1 MPVKLSYCRLCPAS
15 CGVRVEVDGD
25 RIVSIVGDGLHPL
38 SGGYSC
44 PKGRRGGEFVQGPDR
59 LTTSMR
65 RTPDGNYAPIPID
78 AAITE
83 IAERLEAITDEHGP
97 DALGL
102 FMGTQQNFAA
112 LTTPMV
118 RAWFRTTG
126 SHKLFSTM
134 TIDQSAKWIVQSRM
148 GEYLAGRQRF
158 DTADVWLLAGTNPM
172 VSLNGGDGDG
182 AVTQNPSVTIR
193 KARERGLKLI
203 VVDPR
208 LTETATRADLHLRPK
223 PGTDAALFAGMLHV
237 ILTEERHDRQFCD
250 RFADGLVALTAAVA
264 PATPERTQSITG
276 VPVGDVIRAARMFA
290 GASGATG
297 KATRG
302 LRGMATTGTG
312 VCMGPHSNVAEHLVA
327 CLNVVCGRYLREGDV
342 TPDRNVL
349 ARTMPLKAE
358 VRPPY
363 RSWESGFRSRIG
375 GIGTMNGELPSGILA
390 DEILEPGP
398 DRVRAL
404 VVSGGNPARALPDRE
419 KAERA
424 LRELDLLVCVDTRM
438 SDTARLADYIIAPTM
453 LYERPDH
460 TLLAEFFFEQP
471 FAQYTPRLVAPPEGV
486 IEDWEFFF
494 RLAAASG
501 RSVKFA
507 GRMLDPA
514 APPTSEELLA
524 MFAERGRIPMDEVM
538 AAPRGLLAPPQE
550 KVVGP
555 PAEGAADR
563 RLALCPDDV
572 ADEIAAALSESTSA
586 RELPMRLTVR
596 RMRELMN
603 SLGRN
608 ISGLPRSG
616 YNPAHVHPQDLQR
629 LGIEHGDIVRIR
641 SAHGRIRAVA
651 HTDHTVSPGTVSMTH
666 CWGASDPEADP
677 RRVGSNVNDL
687 TGYDRLQSI
696 NAMPT
701 MTGVPVAIER
711 EVPAGAH

>member
-1 MPVKLSYCRLCPAS
+1 MSVKLSYCRLCPAS

-25 RIVSIVGDGLHPL
+25 RIISIVGDGLHPL

-44 PKGRRGGEFVQGPDR
+44 PKGRRGGDFLQGPDR

-65 RTPDGNYAPIPID
+65 RTADGQYEPIPID
-78 AAITE
+78 VAISE
-83 IAERLEAITDEHGP
+83 IAERLAAITGTHGP
-97 DALGL
+97 DALAL

-112 LTTPMV
+112 LTMPMV

-134 TIDQSAKWIVQSRM
+134 TIDQSAKWLVQSRM
-148 GEYLAGRQRF
+148 GQYLGGRQRF

-182 AVTQNPSVTIR
+182 AITQNPSVTIR
-193 KARERGLKLI
+193 DARARGLELI

-208 LTETATRADLHLRPK
+208 RTETAARADLHLQLT
-223 PGTDAALFAGMLHV
+223 PGTDAALLAGLLHV
-237 ILTEERHDRQFCD
+237 ILSEDLHDSEFCD
-250 RFADGLVALTAAVA
+250 RFVDGLDELRAAVA
-264 PATPERTQSITG
+264 PATPAHTEAVTG
-276 VPVGDVIRAARMFA
+276 VPATDVVRAARIFA
-290 GASGATG
+290 EGP
-297 KATRG
+297 
-302 LRGMATTGTG
+302 RGMATTGTG

-327 CLNVVCGRYLREGDV
+327 CLNVVCGRYLREGEV

-349 ARTMPLKAE
+349 ARSTPLKAE
-358 VRPPY
+358 VLPPY

-438 SDTARLADYIIAPTM
+438 SDTAKLADYVIAPTM
-453 LYERPDH
+453 VYERPDH
-460 TLLAEFFFEQP
+460 TMLMEFFFAEP
-471 FAQYTPRLVAPPEGV
+471 FAQYTPRLVTPPEGV
-486 IEDWEFFF
+486 IEDWQFFF

-501 RSVKFA
+501 HKVKFA
-507 GRMLDPA
+507 GRVLDPD

-524 MFAERGRIPMDEVM
+524 MFAERGRISIDDLTSSS
-538 AAPRGLLAPPQE
+538 RGILAPPE
-550 KVVGP
+550 DKVVA
-555 PAEGAADR
+555 PATEGAEDR
-563 RLALCPDDV
+563 RLDVCPDDV
-572 ADEIAAALSESTSA
+572 AAEVAAALECSA
-586 RELPMRLTVR
+586 PVNALPMRLTVR

-603 SLGRN
+603 SLGRD
-608 ISGLPRSG
+608 IDGLSRSG
-616 YNPAHVHPQDLQR
+616 YNPAHVNPEDLRR
-629 LGIEHGDIVRIR
+629 LGIEHGDLVRIR

-651 HTDHTVSPGTVSMTH
+651 HGDHTVGRGTVSMTH
-666 CWGASDPEADP
+666 CWGASDTEADP
-677 RRVGSNVNDL
+677 RLVGSNVNDL
-687 TGYDRLQSI
+687 TGYDRLQTI

-701 MTGVPVAIER
+701 MTAVPVAIER
-711 EVPAGAH
+711 EVPAGVQ

>member
-1 MPVKLSYCRLCPAS
+1 MSVHLSYCRLCPAS

-25 RIVSIVGDGLHPL
+25 RILSIVGDGLHPL
-38 SGGYSC
+38 SGGYTC
-44 PKGRRGGEFVQGPDR
+44 PKGRRGGEILQGPDR

-65 RTPDGNYAPIPID
+65 RTSDGDYVPI
-78 AAITE
+78 AVEGAIAE
-83 IAERLEAITDEHGP
+83 IAERLEAITGEHGP

-112 LTTPMV
+112 LTGPMA

-126 SHKLFSTM
+126 SRKLFSTM

-148 GEYLAGRQRF
+148 GEYLGGRQRF
-158 DTADVWLLAGTNPM
+158 DSADVWLLAGTNPL

-208 LTETATRADLHLRPK
+208 LTETAALADLHLRPK
-223 PGTDAALFAGMLHV
+223 PGTDASLFAGMLHV
-237 ILTEERHDRQFCD
+237 ILSEQRHDRDFCD
-250 RFADGLVALTAAVA
+250 RFVDGVEALTAAVA
-264 PATPERTQSITG
+264 SATPEHTESVTG
-276 VPVGDVIRAARMFA
+276 VPSADVISAARMFA
-290 GASGATG
+290 GASGA
-297 KATRG
+297 RG
-302 LRGMATTGTG
+302 RITDLRRGMATTGTG

-327 CLNVVCGRYLREGDV
+327 CLNVVCGRYLREGEV
-342 TPDRNVL
+342 TADRNVL
-349 ARTMPLKAE
+349 ARATPLTAQ
-358 VRPPY
+358 VRPPN

-390 DEILEPGP
+390 DEILEPGA

-424 LRELDLLVCVDTRM
+424 LRELELLVCIDTRM
-438 SDTARLADYIIAPTM
+438 SDTARLADYVIAPTM
-453 LYERPDH
+453 VYERPDH
-460 TLLAEFFFEQP
+460 TLLMEFFFADP

-486 IEDWEFFF
+486 IEDWQFFF
-494 RLAAASG
+494 RLAAAHGDSL
-501 RSVKFA
+501 KFA
-507 GRMLDPA
+507 GRILDPA
-514 APPTSEELLA
+514 APPTSEELLS
-524 MFAERGRIPMDEVM
+524 MFAERGRISMDELM
-538 AAPRGLLAPPQE
+538 SARRGVVAPPRE

-555 PAEGAADR
+555 PDPEAAER
-563 RLALCPDDV
+563 RLDLCPVDV
-572 ADEIAAALSESTSA
+572 TAEIAAALEKSPESVQF
-586 RELPMRLTVR
+586 PMRLTVR

-603 SLGRN
+603 SLGRE

-616 YNPAHVHPQDLQR
+616 YNPAHVHPQDLQG
-629 LGIEHGDIVRIR
+629 LGLEHGDIVRIR

-651 HTDHTVSPGTVSMTH
+651 HTDPTVPLGTVSMTH
-666 CWGASDPEADP
+666 CWGDSDPEADP
-677 RRVGSNVNDL
+677 RLVGSNVNDL
-687 TGYDRLQSI
+687 TGYDRVQSI

-701 MTGVPVAIER
+701 MTAVPITIER
-711 EVPAGAH
+711 EVPSRAH